1 LAVAELAELADGLA
15 GCGEVVSVECLFVWN
30 FHVTRSAVLAEA
42 ERKTRPNM
50 TVFALVDCS

>member
-1 LAVAELAELADGLA
+1 MELADGPA
-15 GCGEVVSVECLFVWN
+15 GCGGVVWGGCLFAWT

-50 TVFALVDCS
+50 TLSLH